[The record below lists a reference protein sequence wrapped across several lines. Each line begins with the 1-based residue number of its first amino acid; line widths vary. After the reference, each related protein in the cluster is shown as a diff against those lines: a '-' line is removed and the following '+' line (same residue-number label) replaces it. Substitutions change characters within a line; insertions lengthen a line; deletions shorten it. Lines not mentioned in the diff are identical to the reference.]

1 MSTQIPDRTPVV
13 GQKATFNPGG
23 GVPLQHVKVVWVWG
37 ENCVNI
43 ENDDGTL
50 FTSVMVYRP
59 GIDSHRPLGYY
70 CTLADAA
77 QPAAPIRE
85 PAATEVKAA
94 IVGYRQLSQAEQ
106 DLMNEGKRLA
116 EQVGKYVERLST
128 MNGTSREGG
137 APALDQR
144 WVSEGKTDLQKG
156 FMSLMRAIA
165 RPTTF

>member
-1 MSTQIPDRTPVV
+1 MSTMPVSTTPVI
-13 GQKATFNPGG
+13 GQRATFYPGG
-23 GVPLQHVKVVWVWG
+23 GVPMQSVKVTRVWG
-37 ENCVNI
+37 DHCVNV
-43 ENDDGTL
+43 ENDAGTL
-50 FTSVMVYRP
+50 FTSVLVYRP
-59 GIDSHRPLGYY
+59 AEGSPRPAGYY
-70 CTLADAA
+70 CSLGDVEHPPAA
-77 QPAAPIRE
+77 QE
-85 PAATEVKAA
+85 PAAVEVKAA

-116 EQVGKYVERLST
+116 EQVGEYVTRLST

-144 WVSEGKTDLQKG
+144 WVSEGRTDLQKG